1 MQTRNKAQNLSI
13 LFTILSVFI
22 VGIVLGGMAVFFAYV
37 MPDRLSSSNPIP
49 TSTETSLPPTS
60 TPTAIPID
68 MFASYTTEEQSI
80 INIYERVS
88 PSVVHVVS
96 RQQIYSF
103 FYGTTSRE
111 GSGSGFVYDTSGHII
126 TNYHVIEDATSID
139 VILASGETYP
149 AEVIGTDSYYDLAI
163 LKIETEAEQLLPLDL
178 GGSGMVRVGQTVV
191 AIGNPFGLER
201 TLTTGTISALGRRIE
216 TESGALI
223 GEAIQTDAAINPGN
237 SGGPLLNIQGQV
249 IGINTAINSPSGG
262 SVGIGFAVPS
272 NVVQRVVP
280 DLIDNGFYAHP
291 DLGISVIELG
301 TEVSVGKSDPDR
313 GLLVVNVEDGGPAD
327 NAGLQET
334 EISQQRGRYY
344 FSGGDLIIAADNED
358 VFSRNDLQVYV
369 DTNYRPGDEIILK
382 IIRDNQEMGI
392 PIILGS
398 DTSPSLQP

>member
-1 MQTRNKAQNLSI
+1 
-13 LFTILSVFI
+13 
-22 VGIVLGGMAVFFAYV
+22 MAVFFAYV
-37 MPDRLSSSNPIP
+37 MPDRLSSSNSIS

-68 MFASYTTEEQSI
+68 VFASYTAEEQSI

-96 RQQIYSF
+96 RQQIHSF

-111 GSGSGFVYDTSGHII
+111 GSRSGFIYDSNGHII

-149 AEVIGTDSYYDLAI
+149 AEVVGTDSYYDLSI
-163 LKIETEAEQLLPLDL
+163 LKIESEAEQLLPLDL
-178 GGSGMVRVGQTVV
+178 GDSSLVRVGQTVV

-280 DLIDNGFYAHP
+280 DLINNGYYAHP
-291 DLGISVIELG
+291 DLGISVLELG
-301 TEVSVGKSDPDR
+301 TEISVSESDPDR

-327 NAGLQET
+327 YAGLQET
-334 EISQQRGRYY
+334 EISQQRGRY
-344 FSGGDLIIAADNED
+344 FFTGGDLIIASDNEN

-369 DTNYRPGDEIILK
+369 DTNYRPGDEVILK
-382 IIRDNQEMGI
+382 IIRDNQEMEI

-398 DTSPSLQP
+398 DASPSLQP